1 MIVWR
6 IFDANDSLLR
16 VHAFL
21 ESCCK
26 HMQTSRNYACT
37 RNNFFILHAH
47 ASIYRFS
54 WARSRLLSCTL
65 IHNGIQFLLIDIK
78 RSSSPISTTP
88 QFCNFLF
95 AKSSANSIKQSR
107 AFVRGLSEHNPRSH
121 FNKQIQKCRII
132 SCVFHEIESH
142 RAQLTPDNL
151 ASVVQQASLT
161 ISHTT
166 AALLCHFRLRPDLL
180 SMPQLLLGSNVS
192 ISELWSSSKFLK
204 QHPKGAMIIR
214 ISAANKRCLYSF
226 RMNSKQNQAKWS
238 MFCLNN
244 KSISLNLIRMKFQ
257 STK

>member
-6 IFDANDSLLR
+6 IFDANDSFLR

-88 QFCNFLF
+88 HLCNFLF
-95 AKSSANSIKQSR
+95 AKSSTQSSNQGHLWGDCLSIIHASTSTNKSKNVELLAVSSMR
-107 AFVRGLSEHNPRSH
+107 LSLIELSSPPTTSPRPCSKH
-121 FNKQIQKCRII
+121 QWWSVLQPLHYCVI
-132 SCVFHEIESH
+132 SGF
-142 RAQLTPDNL
+142 ALTCYQCPN
-151 ASVVQQASLT
+151 
-161 ISHTT
+161 
-166 AALLCHFRLRPDLL
+166 F
-180 SMPQLLLGSNVS
+180 LGSNVS

-204 QHPKGAMIIR
+204 QHPKSAMIIR

-244 KSISLNLIRMKFQ
+244 KSISLNLIRTKFQ

>member
-6 IFDANDSLLR
+6 IFDANDSFLR

-47 ASIYRFS
+47 ASIFRYT
-54 WARSRLLSCTL
+54 WARSRLLSCTSV
-65 IHNGIQFLLIDIK
+65 HNGIQFLFIDIK
-78 RSSSPISTTP
+78 RSSSPIYSFVT
-88 QFCNFLF
+88 FCLRNHPLTQ
-95 AKSSANSIKQSR
+95 SSKK
-107 AFVRGLSEHNPRSH
+107 AFVRGLSEHNPRFH

-151 ASVVQQASLT
+151 ASAVQQASMM
-161 ISHTT
+161 ISLTT

>member
-6 IFDANDSLLR
+6 NFDANDSLLR

-47 ASIYRFS
+47 ASIFRYT
-54 WARSRLLSCTL
+54 WARSRLLSCTS
-65 IHNGIQFLLIDIK
+65 IHNGIQFLLINIK

-132 SCVFHEIESH
+132 RCASMRLSLIELSSPPTTSPRPCSKHHWWSVTEPLHYCVISGS
-142 RAQLTPDNL
+142 ALTCYQWPTFFL
-151 ASVVQQASLT
+151 APM
-161 ISHTT
+161 
-166 AALLCHFRLRPDLL
+166 FRFRNFD
-180 SMPQLLLGSNVS
+180 PQVS
-192 ISELWSSSKFLK
+192 SWSSI
-204 QHPKGAMIIR
+204 PKAQWLYAFPLLINDVCIHFAWIQNKTKLSAVCFAGTMGA
-214 ISAANKRCLYSF
+214 
-226 RMNSKQNQAKWS
+226 
-238 MFCLNN
+238 
-244 KSISLNLIRMKFQ
+244 
-257 STK
+257 